1 MKRIFCV
8 CFVISLFFCS
18 CNEKEEANKVIDV
31 QGTWYGY
38 LDEHYVSKPE
48 KYIALTLKQ
57 GKASISRLFHSYTS
71 GWYDSDGTYKIGGD
85 GVLLFDIEMTPSE
98 LFKDHPDIPKI
109 TITHAETD
117 YSEPSGE
124 LLKVYYTKKYRDDYF
139 DEELRGT
146 TSYHWLWFDR
156 NRPSN

>member
-1 MKRIFCV
+1 MKRIFAL
-8 CFVISLFFCS
+8 ISLIVFACG
-18 CNEKEEANKVIDV
+18 CQEKEDNRRPIDV

-38 LDEHYVSKPE
+38 LDEHYASKPE

-71 GWYDSDGTYKIGGD
+71 GWYDSDGTYTIGGD

-109 TITHAETD
+109 TITHAEATYND
-117 YSEPSGE
+117 LSGD
-124 LLKVYYTKKYRDDYF
+124 LLKLHF
-139 DEELRGT
+139 DKEYGDNHVSEELRGST
-146 TSYHWLWFDR
+146 TSHFIWLNK